1 MNGMMDGVHQQ
12 FIRDIMA
19 LREKKIKG
27 DIKEMAQGQ
36 VFTGEEA
43 MQLGLVDAMGS
54 LWQAGRKIHDEL
66 HLKGD
71 FGMRFIKK
79 KKKTSILDFFED
91 IEEGATNL
99 KDKMSAKSG
108 LSPLMMFMYSGS

>member
-1 MNGMMDGVHQQ
+1 M
-12 FIRDIMA
+12 
-19 LREKKIKG
+19 
-27 DIKEMAQGQ
+27 
-36 VFTGEEA
+36 
-43 MQLGLVDAMGS
+43 
-54 LWQAGRKIHDEL
+54 